1 MIQKPAVSMQWRD
14 TSRNT
19 TITLYLVWIP
29 GPFTMNQSSTS
40 RRSYED
46 HTFRIPYDWTSGPE
60 MDLMV
65 TKLEALGMDTHYA
78 YDVMRFAQA
87 LSICRKESPAKEG
100 SHR

>member
-1 MIQKPAVSMQWRD
+1 
-14 TSRNT
+14 
-19 TITLYLVWIP
+19 
-29 GPFTMNQSSTS
+29 
-40 RRSYED
+40 
-46 HTFRIPYDWTSGPE
+46 